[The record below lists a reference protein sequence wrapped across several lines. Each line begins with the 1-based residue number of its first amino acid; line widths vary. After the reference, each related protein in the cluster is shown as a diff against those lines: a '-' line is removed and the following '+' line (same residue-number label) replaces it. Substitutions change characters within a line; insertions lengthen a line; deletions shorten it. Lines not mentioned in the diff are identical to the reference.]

1 MKKGLII
8 IFVII
13 AAIIGLSYVI
23 GIRTTKIVD
32 WEESYNEKSNKPY
45 GVSVLYK
52 ELPKL
57 FKDQKFKTVYH
68 TSSN

>member
-32 WEESYNEKSNKPY
+32 WEESYNEKSNKAEIIDTLIA
-45 GVSVLYK
+45 S
-52 ELPKL
+52 
-57 FKDQKFKTVYH
+57 F
-68 TSSN
+68 